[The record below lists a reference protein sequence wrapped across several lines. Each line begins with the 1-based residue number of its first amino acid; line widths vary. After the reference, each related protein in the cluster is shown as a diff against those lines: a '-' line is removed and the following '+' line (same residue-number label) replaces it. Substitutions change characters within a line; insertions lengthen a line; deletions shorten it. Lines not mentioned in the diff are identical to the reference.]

1 MGRSGV
7 RFNPDRVDILFDDV
21 MIVQNGLAL
30 GIEAEKKADKVL
42 RKKKICV
49 TVDMKEGSVCEE
61 IYTCDFSL
69 DYVRIN
75 ADYRS

>member
-7 RFNPDRVDILFDDV
+7 RFNPDLVDIYFDDV
-21 MIVQNGLAL
+21 KIVQGGMAV
-30 GIEAEKKADKVL
+30 GKEAELKAEPVL
-42 RKKKICV
+42 KKKDISV
-49 TVDMKEGSVCEE
+49 TIDMKEGSACEE

-69 DYVRIN
+69 DYVKIN